1 MLRKSKE
8 RAKPQI
14 DSPLRVAASACSLV
28 FSRLFD
34 HAPQLTKAVMVSAVA
49 AGCATEMVPMAHA
62 RIEIKLQKAMRCK
75 TPGTVPG
82 TVRAGEGSCR
92 REDLRMERVQPV
104 NGCRKKTILRGDHRC
119 AAAGRNEAWIATGDG
134 LVTCLAPAHA
144 PLRLSL

>member
-49 AGCATEMVPMAHA
+49 AGCATEMVLMAHA
-62 RIEIKLQKAMRCK
+62 KIAIKLQKATRCQMW
-75 TPGTVPG
+75 GTA
-82 TVRAGEGSCR
+82 RAGEGSCR
-92 REDLRMERVQPV
+92 REDLRME
-104 NGCRKKTILRGDHRC
+104 
-119 AAAGRNEAWIATGDG
+119 
-134 LVTCLAPAHA
+134 
-144 PLRLSL
+144 